1 VLTTDVNQSTYS
13 VVVTREESPPAPEL
27 TGLTISGGALD
38 PAFDGATKNY
48 SVTVPYETTSVTVTA
63 TAAAPGSTTIVVAG
77 VVVPSGQASP
87 PQTLYEGDNG
97 ITTLVF
103 ADGAVSKYVIL
114 VTRQRDT
121 SSSEISVI
129 RDEDDSTIVTGIL
142 NLPVD
147 GLLYDVQ
154 FSFGAGPD
162 FYGDAPGEYTFTDEA
177 SSTLAV
183 DAVNSVLN
191 ALGDVTGVG
200 IGSIL
205 YHVPFEYWEPAIA
218 SLKARVGKLQTGV
231 WNQLSDTTGDVIWLD
246 ESTSYAVF
254 TEIGVASDVVPT
266 LTITQSAPGEITL
279 SWTPD
284 TNGFV
289 LQDSPDMEPD
299 NWTNTPNGSENPLTL
314 TIEGDKYFFRLIQP

>member
-1 VLTTDVNQSTYS
+1 
-13 VVVTREESPPAPEL
+13 
-27 TGLTISGGALD
+27 LD

-48 SVTVPYETTSVTVTA
+48 SVTVPYETTSMTVTA
-63 TAAAPGSTTIVVAG
+63 TAAEPGSTTIVVGG
-77 VVVPSGQASP
+77 VVVPSGQASA

-129 RDEDDSTIVTGIL
+129 RDETDATVVTGIL

-154 FSFGAGPD
+154 FTYGGASEFFDNP
-162 FYGDAPGEYTFTDEA
+162 PGEFAFTDAA

-200 IGSIL
+200 LGGLAGSNFNLPFSSYQTGSIWWLNGRMGNVNSGGTNWSQFPDTVSDLL
-205 YHVPFEYWEPAIA
+205 YIGDE
-218 SLKARVGKLQTGV
+218 
-231 WNQLSDTTGDVIWLD
+231 TTSW
-246 ESTSYAVF
+246 AVF

-289 LQDSPDMEPD
+289 LQDSPDLAPE

-314 TIEGDKYFFRLIQP
+314 PIDGGKYFFRLIQP